1 MELRVIDFDILTRNF
16 QPYVDGYKNIES
28 EKRAMLDSI
37 QPVRKEM
44 ESIMKSASSILDE
57 VSQQKS
63 AERFRTLQDSLMKS
77 DNDFKYKLKGLQEDL
92 NTSVFEQL
100 SEIVSVWAKENS
112 INVVM
117 DKMEVIFNTDDIDAT
132 EDILSVV
139 KEKGLFYKVEVIED
153 EKVEEVEII
162 DEKVKSGQTF
172 DLIADYAEPLPVKI
186 IADLLGFPESEEH
199 LLRPWS
205 QAIVKMYEVNPTV
218 QYQSEA
224 KVAAQEF
231 ADYVRALAESRKK
244 TPGADLISD
253 LAIVEEN
260 GEKLNMHELVAT
272 CVLLLNA
279 GHEASVNAF
288 GNGMV
293 AALQR
298 PDQTALLRDNSRGIT
313 NTALEEFM
321 RFDAP
326 LHMFERTATADTEI
340 GGVSIKEGQK
350 IAALIGSANRD
361 ETVFSSPESM
371 DLTRDPNPH
380 IGFGAGIHFCIGAP
394 LARLEMSVS
403 LPALWEKYPHMQL
416 AGDAIRRP
424 TFVLRGYESVAISA

>member
-1 MELRVIDFDILTRNF
+1 MIDFTDPHFVADPYPALKELRNAPGPVWHEDMQIFLATRHADANDVFRNKSLGRIFKEKTPDFEWEIFNWLHAD
-16 QPYVDGYKNIES
+16 
-28 EKRAMLDSI
+28 
-37 QPVRKEM
+37 
-44 ESIMKSASSILDE
+44 SILDSE
-57 VSQQKS
+57 PPKHTRLRSLVAKAFNRQKIEGMRP
-63 AERFRTLQDSLMKS
+63 AVERITEQLLDAIDK
-77 DNDFKYKLKGLQEDL
+77 KLKDGK
-92 NTSVFEQL
+92 N
-100 SEIVSVWAKENS
+100 
-112 INVVM
+112 
-117 DKMEVIFNTDDIDAT
+117 
-132 EDILSVV
+132 
-139 KEKGLFYKVEVIED
+139 
-153 EKVEEVEII
+153 
-162 DEKVKSGQTF
+162 F

-218 QYQSEA
+218 QYQVEA
-224 KVAAQEF
+224 KKAAAEF
-231 ADYVRALAESRKK
+231 AEYVRDLATSRKK
-244 TPGADLISD
+244 TPGPDLISD
-253 LAIVEEN
+253 LASVEEN

-298 PDQTALLRDNSRGIT
+298 PDQMKLLRETPREIT

-326 LHMFERTATADTEI
+326 LHLFERTATADTVV
-340 GGVSIKEGQK
+340 GGVQIKEGQK

-361 ETVFSSPESM
+361 ETVFSAPETM

-380 IGFGAGIHFCIGAP
+380 IGFGAGIHFCLGAP

-403 LPALWEKYPHMQL
+403 LPALWEKYPSMQL
-416 AGDAIRRP
+416 AAEPVRRP
-424 TFVLRGYESVAISA
+424 TFVLRGYESVAISV

>member
-1 MELRVIDFDILTRNF
+1 MIDFTDPHFVADPYPALKELRNAPGPVWHEDMQIFLAARHADANDVFRNKSLGRIFKEKTPDFEWEIFNWLHAD
-16 QPYVDGYKNIES
+16 
-28 EKRAMLDSI
+28 
-37 QPVRKEM
+37 
-44 ESIMKSASSILDE
+44 SILDSE
-57 VSQQKS
+57 PPKHTRLRSLVAKAFNRQKIEGMRP
-63 AERFRTLQDSLMKS
+63 AVERITEQLLDAIDK
-77 DNDFKYKLKGLQEDL
+77 KLKDGK
-92 NTSVFEQL
+92 N
-100 SEIVSVWAKENS
+100 
-112 INVVM
+112 
-117 DKMEVIFNTDDIDAT
+117 
-132 EDILSVV
+132 
-139 KEKGLFYKVEVIED
+139 
-153 EKVEEVEII
+153 
-162 DEKVKSGQTF
+162 F

-218 QYQSEA
+218 QYQVEA
-224 KVAAQEF
+224 KKAAAEF
-231 ADYVRALAESRKK
+231 AEYVRDLATSRKK
-244 TPGADLISD
+244 TPGPDLISD
-253 LAIVEEN
+253 LASVEEN

-298 PDQTALLRDNSRGIT
+298 PDQMRLLRETPREIT

-326 LHMFERTATADTEI
+326 LHLFERTATADTVV
-340 GGVSIKEGQK
+340 GGVQIKEGQK

-361 ETVFSSPESM
+361 ETVFSAPETM

-380 IGFGAGIHFCIGAP
+380 IGFGAGIHFCLGAP

-403 LPALWEKYPHMQL
+403 LPALWEKYPSMQL
-416 AGDAIRRP
+416 AAEPVRRP
-424 TFVLRGYESVAISA
+424 TFVLRGYESVAISV

>member
-1 MELRVIDFDILTRNF
+1 
-16 QPYVDGYKNIES
+16 
-28 EKRAMLDSI
+28 
-37 QPVRKEM
+37 
-44 ESIMKSASSILDE
+44 
-57 VSQQKS
+57 
-63 AERFRTLQDSLMKS
+63 
-77 DNDFKYKLKGLQEDL
+77 
-92 NTSVFEQL
+92 
-100 SEIVSVWAKENS
+100 
-112 INVVM
+112 
-117 DKMEVIFNTDDIDAT
+117 
-132 EDILSVV
+132 
-139 KEKGLFYKVEVIED
+139 
-153 EKVEEVEII
+153 
-162 DEKVKSGQTF
+162 
-172 DLIADYAEPLPVKI
+172 LPVKI

-205 QAIVKMYEVNPTV
+205 QAIVKMYEVNPTL
-218 QYQSEA
+218 QYQTEA
-224 KVAAQEF
+224 KIAAREF
-231 ADYVRALAESRKK
+231 ADYVKDLAESRKH

-253 LAIVEEN
+253 LASVEEN

-298 PDQTALLRDNSRGIT
+298 PDQVALLRDNPRGIT
-313 NTALEEFM
+313 DTALEEFM

-326 LHMFERTATADTEI
+326 LHLFERTATADTEL
-340 GGVSIKEGQK
+340 GGVQIKQGQK

-361 ETVFSSPESM
+361 ETVFSSPDLM

-380 IGFGAGIHFCIGAP
+380 IGFGAGIHFCLGAP

-403 LPALWEKYPHMQL
+403 LPALWEKYPTMQL

-424 TFVLRGYESVAISA
+424 TFVLRGYESVAIQAN